1 MVKFYATWWDYP
13 LDGLLWDCNFIS
25 FCNIFPRGAFFF
37 YFNLQ
42 SVSLF
47 LIPEFLHPLWRDHPM
62 IIPHGVP
69 FLSLSVLYLPEE
81 KGFWFQFTGDFFLT
95 SEIFYFP
102 WRNHFVIPY
111 AISLEFFF
119 SVEKVFLFQ
128 FFSGDRPFITSE
140 ILYPP
145 WRDHLVIP
153 YGVPF

>member
-1 MVKFYATWWDYP
+1 MVSLRFSGYRDNGLFEIPHRWLITIEDGKVLCHVWWDYP

-81 KGFWFQFTGDFFLT
+81 KGF
-95 SEIFYFP
+95 
-102 WRNHFVIPY
+102 
-111 AISLEFFF
+111 
-119 SVEKVFLFQ
+119 
-128 FFSGDRPFITSE
+128 
-140 ILYPP
+140 
-145 WRDHLVIP
+145 
-153 YGVPF
+153 